1 MNNLAVKLLGLFLV
15 LVSFGCASGV
25 PQRADASADFL
36 PIVPVVEQ
44 EQPQVT
50 GSIFNDNRSSR
61 RFGYKQNYRVG
72 DILTV
77 ILSESTQA
85 QRNSGI
91 GTVKEGVNT
100 PLSQLQ
106 KVFSGGADAAAAP
119 TFLGVTGGKGG
130 RALRGLDFN
139 NLKVES
145 KGTGSANQA
154 ASLAGAVAVTVTQ
167 VLPNNSLLIQGQK
180 NLSLTEGSETVRI
193 RGVISMD
200 DIQPDNT
207 VLSSRIAN
215 AQISYKGAGNLADVS
230 KLGWGTKAFN
240 KVWPF

>member
-1 MNNLAVKLLGLFLV
+1 MNSLAVKLLSLFLV
-15 LVSFGCASGV
+15 LASFGCVSGV
-25 PQRADASADFL
+25 PDRADASNGFI
-36 PIVPVVEQ
+36 PIVPVIEQ

-85 QRNSGI
+85 QRKSGI

-100 PLSQLQ
+100 PLNQIQ
-106 KVFSGGADAAAAP
+106 KVFSGGAESAYAP
-119 TFLGVTGGKGG
+119 LFKNSENYFKRG
-130 RALRGLDFN
+130 LRGIDFN
-139 NLKVES
+139 NQKVES

-167 VLPNNSLLIQGQK
+167 VLPNNSLLIEGQK

-193 RGVISMD
+193 RGVISEN

-230 KLGWGTKAFN
+230 KLGWGTKVFN

>member
-1 MNNLAVKLLGLFLV
+1 MTIAKRQIQ
-15 LVSFGCASGV
+15 GV
-25 PQRADASADFL
+25 FR
-36 PIVPVVEQ
+36 
-44 EQPQVT
+44 
-50 GSIFNDNRSSR
+50 
-61 RFGYKQNYRVG
+61 
-72 DILTV
+72 
-77 ILSESTQA
+77 
-85 QRNSGI
+85 
-91 GTVKEGVNT
+91 
-100 PLSQLQ
+100 
-106 KVFSGGADAAAAP
+106 GGATAIGAP
-119 TFLGVTGGKGG
+119 YFDGVSGG
-130 RALRGLDFN
+130 RAGRAFRGLDFN
-139 NLKVES
+139 NQKVES

-193 RGVISMD
+193 RGVISMN

-230 KLGWGTKAFN
+230 KLGWGTKVFN

>member
-1 MNNLAVKLLGLFLV
+1 M
-15 LVSFGCASGV
+15 
-25 PQRADASADFL
+25 
-36 PIVPVVEQ
+36 
-44 EQPQVT
+44 
-50 GSIFNDNRSSR
+50 
-61 RFGYKQNYRVG
+61 G

-106 KVFSGGADAAAAP
+106 SVFNGGADSVYAP
-119 TFLGVTGGKGG
+119 DFSAPSKNNWR
-130 RALRGLDFN
+130 RALRGIDFN
-139 NLKVES
+139 NMKVES
-145 KGTGSANQA
+145 KGSGSANQA

-167 VLPNNSLLIQGQK
+167 VLPNDSLLIQGQK

-230 KLGWGTKAFN
+230 KLGWGTKVFN

>member
-1 MNNLAVKLLGLFLV
+1 MNNLAVKLSGLFLV
-15 LVSFGCASGV
+15 SVSFGCASGV

-91 GTVKEGVNT
+91 GTVKEGINT
-100 PLSQLQ
+100 PLGQIQ
-106 KVFSGGADAAAAP
+106 KVFRGGVDSPDAPFFGSGGDNFKR
-119 TFLGVTGGKGG
+119 T
-130 RALRGLDFN
+130 LRGIDFN

>member
-1 MNNLAVKLLGLFLV
+1 MNNLAVKLSGLFLV

-106 KVFSGGADAAAAP
+106 KVFGGGADSLSAP
-119 TFLGVTGGKGG
+119 TFIGSSNSVKRGLK
-130 RALRGLDFN
+130 GLDFN

-230 KLGWGTKAFN
+230 KLGWGTKVFN

>member
-1 MNNLAVKLLGLFLV
+1 MNNLAVKLSGLFLV
-15 LVSFGCASGV
+15 SVSFGCASGV

-61 RFGYKQNYRVG
+61 RFGYKQNYRIG

-106 KVFSGGADAAAAP
+106 RVFGGGADSVSAP
-119 TFLGVTGGKGG
+119 TFIESSNGFKRGLK
-130 RALRGLDFN
+130 GLDFN

-145 KGTGSANQA
+145 KGTGSAIQA

-230 KLGWGTKAFN
+230 KLGWGTKVFN

>member
-1 MNNLAVKLLGLFLV
+1 
-15 LVSFGCASGV
+15 
-25 PQRADASADFL
+25 
-36 PIVPVVEQ
+36 
-44 EQPQVT
+44 
-50 GSIFNDNRSSR
+50 
-61 RFGYKQNYRVG
+61 
-72 DILTV
+72 LTV

-106 KVFSGGADAAAAP
+106 RVFGGGADSLSAP
-119 TFLGVTGGKGG
+119 TFIGSSNSVKRGLK
-130 RALRGLDFN
+130 GLDFN

>member
-1 MNNLAVKLLGLFLV
+1 MINLAVKLSGLFLA
-15 LVSFGCASGV
+15 LASFGCASGV

-91 GTVKEGVNT
+91 GTVKEGINT

-106 KVFSGGADAAAAP
+106 KVLGGGADSPEAPLFLSNNKWNRAA
-119 TFLGVTGGKGG
+119 K
-130 RALRGLDFN
+130 GLDFN
-139 NLKVES
+139 NLKIES

-230 KLGWGTKAFN
+230 KLGWGTKVFN